1 MIVLG
6 IETSCDET
14 AAAVV
19 QDGRRVL
26 SNVVGTQH
34 ALHEGFGGVVPE
46 IACRAHAECILPIVK
61 AALEE
66 AEVGL
71 VDLDGIAVTT
81 TPGLVGSLLVGVTAA
96 KALSWAMGLPLLA
109 VDHLKAHIYAVWLG
123 GVEPAM
129 PAASLVVSGGH
140 TSLFLT
146 KGPLCHALLGGTLD
160 DAAGEAFDKVATILR
175 LGYPGGPA
183 IERAADGGDPGKF
196 AFPRSRL
203 APDSLDF
210 SFSGLKTAVLYHCL
224 GKNVSKEAIA
234 SAVHAPQFV
243 ADTAASFQ
251 EAVVDVLV
259 EKTFAAAAGN
269 SAACVIVGG
278 GVAANGRLRE
288 RFRAEAGRIGVALHL
303 APRQLCTDNAA
314 MTAGLG
320 CWMLEAK
327 DVASLSVEVVP

>member
-26 SNVVGTQH
+26 ADVVRTQH

-46 IACRAHAECILPIVK
+46 IACRAHAEWILPIVR
-61 AALEE
+61 AALAE
-66 AEVGL
+66 ARVGL
-71 VDLDGIAVTT
+71 ADLDGIAVTT
-81 TPGLVGSLLVGVTAA
+81 TPGLIGSLLVGVTAA
-96 KALSWAMGLPLLA
+96 KALSWAVGLPLLA
-109 VDHLKAHIYAVWLG
+109 VDHLNAHIYAVWLG
-123 GVEPAM
+123 GVEPVM
-129 PAASLVVSGGH
+129 PAISLVVSGGH

-146 KGPLCHALLGGTLD
+146 EGPLRHSLLGGTVD
-160 DAAGEAFDKVATILR
+160 DAAGEAFDKVATILG

-183 IERAADGGDPGKF
+183 VERAAREGDPGKF

-203 APDSLDF
+203 GPESLDF
-210 SFSGLKTAVLYHCL
+210 SFSGLKTAILYHCL

-234 SAVHAPQFV
+234 SAVYAPQFV
-243 ADTAASFQ
+243 TDTAASFQ

-259 EKTFAAAAGN
+259 EKALAAADRSDAR
-269 SAACVIVGG
+269 CVIVGG
-278 GVAANGRLRE
+278 GVAANSRLRE
-288 RFRAEAGRIGVALHL
+288 RFRADAGRAGVALHL
-303 APRQLCTDNAA
+303 APGRLCTDNAA

-320 CWMLEAK
+320 CRMLEAGV
-327 DVASLSVEVVP
+327 VAPLSVEAVP